1 MKKLETRSFN
11 IFRNATIS
19 IFCQFIAIV
28 MGFVCRKA
36 LIQSLGLA
44 YVGVT
49 SLFSSIISLLSFV
62 ELGIGN
68 AIVYSLYKPIADN
81 DQKVISSYIR
91 YYKKLYTIIAIVI
104 FSIGSCAVPF
114 IPNLVSIDYGIK
126 ENVYLMYFLTL
137 AATSCTYLFASQ
149 KTLLIADQKQYIEKI
164 VYQIC
169 HVIQITC
176 QIVVLVKFK
185 NYYLYLI
192 LQIIFAL
199 VNNITSALIVTQ
211 KYTFLK
217 NESTRI
223 SKDRKINLFSD
234 VKCIFLY
241 KIGSSFLN
249 YITNIFISYF
259 CGLVILGK
267 IANYILVLS
276 TLSAVISQV
285 TSAFSASVGNKRV
298 SENGKN
304 GDATFFKS
312 LFVTVW
318 IAGFFFTGYLLF
330 ANPLLTILYGKDCL
344 VEYNIVFI
352 IGLLYFV
359 QDVHSISTIYRYS
372 LGVFKK
378 GKFAPLIASV
388 INIVLSYVFYK
399 LIGIPGLYVS
409 TIISRVV
416 TLGISDSYLIN
427 GDRKGVLA
435 YFRQMVIYMSV
446 LFSIFIPAY
455 YISSK
460 FIFSNMF
467 ILLIGA
473 LVFTVM
479 FNLIWIMIFC
489 KTDNFRY
496 IISKI
501 KPILK
506 HNT

>member
-1 MKKLETRSFN
+1 M
-11 IFRNATIS
+11 
-19 IFCQFIAIV
+19 
-28 MGFVCRKA
+28 
-36 LIQSLGLA
+36 
-44 YVGVT
+44 
-49 SLFSSIISLLSFV
+49 
-62 ELGIGN
+62 
-68 AIVYSLYKPIADN
+68 
-81 DQKVISSYIR
+81 
-91 YYKKLYTIIAIVI
+91 
-104 FSIGSCAVPF
+104 
-114 IPNLVSIDYGIK
+114 
-126 ENVYLMYFLTL
+126 
-137 AATSCTYLFASQ
+137 
-149 KTLLIADQKQYIEKI
+149 
-164 VYQIC
+164 
-169 HVIQITC
+169 
-176 QIVVLVKFK
+176 
-185 NYYLYLI
+185 
-192 LQIIFAL
+192 
-199 VNNITSALIVTQ
+199 
-211 KYTFLK
+211 
-217 NESTRI
+217 
-223 SKDRKINLFSD
+223 
-234 VKCIFLY
+234 
-241 KIGSSFLN
+241 N

-259 CGLVILGK
+259 CGLVIFGK
-267 IANYILVLS
+267 IAHYILVLS

-479 FNLIWIMIFC
+479 FNLMWIMIFC